1 MPDPLDIP
9 TPGAGNAGNPTGATP
24 QGPIEMDPTLAQLLN
39 TSTLQLQTIFTADH
53 QLAVRR
59 ASDTALHGLKVIE
72 GVVAKELLV
81 SDDMGDVLRANQAS
95 GAPTT
100 RVHDTSV
107 PGASAVKA

>member
-1 MPDPLDIP
+1 
-9 TPGAGNAGNPTGATP
+9 
-24 QGPIEMDPTLAQLLN
+24 MDPTLAQLLN
-39 TSTLQLQTIFTADH
+39 TSSLQLQTSHMADH

-100 RVHDTSV
+100 RIHDTSV
-107 PGASAVKA
+107 AGASGGIK